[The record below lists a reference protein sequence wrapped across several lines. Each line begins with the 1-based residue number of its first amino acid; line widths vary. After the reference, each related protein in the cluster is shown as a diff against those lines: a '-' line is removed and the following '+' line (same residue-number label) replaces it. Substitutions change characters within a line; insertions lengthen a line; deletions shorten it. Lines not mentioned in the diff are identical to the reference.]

1 MTRNTPS
8 FPQNVI
14 ALQGAGLADA
24 TTAPEWI
31 HLLPAGDV
39 LATADARGPYTVA
52 DAGKLIE
59 ASFAEQGKLPID
71 ENHAT
76 DLAAPLGLPAPARGW
91 IVEMQSRQDGIWG
104 RVDWTDEGRALV
116 SGHAYRAI
124 SPVVRHDG
132 TKRIGAILRASL
144 VNKPNLKGLQ
154 ALNMENA
161 PVEELLA
168 KLKAMLGLPADA
180 EDEAIWSAMSSV
192 LSAAEAARALSA
204 SQVATQAQ
212 VDELGAV
219 FGLPAGKP
227 VAEVLAAAKGAKPGD
242 AGAIV
247 ALQAEL
253 SAVTTQLNGVME
265 ERARERATS
274 YVDGQIAAGRVG
286 VKPLRQHYIDL
297 HMENAGRVETMIAAL
312 PILGKSGAAM
322 TAPQPVTADGTI
334 ALNAQ
339 QDAAAK
345 LLGLDPKKF
354 AETLKAERA
363 ARGEEAL

>member
-1 MTRNTPS
+1 
-8 FPQNVI
+8 
-14 ALQGAGLADA
+14 
-24 TTAPEWI
+24 
-31 HLLPAGDV
+31 
-39 LATADARGPYTVA
+39 
-52 DAGKLIE
+52 
-59 ASFAEQGKLPID
+59 
-71 ENHAT
+71 
-76 DLAAPLGLPAPARGW
+76 
-91 IVEMQSRQDGIWG
+91 
-104 RVDWTDEGRALV
+104 
-116 SGHAYRAI
+116 
-124 SPVVRHDG
+124 
-132 TKRIGAILRASL
+132 
-144 VNKPNLKGLQ
+144 
-154 ALNMENA
+154 
-161 PVEELLA
+161 
-168 KLKAMLGLPADA
+168 
-180 EDEAIWSAMSSV
+180 MSSV

-322 TAPQPVTADGTI
+322 TAPQPVMADGTI